1 MLVADDHPVNRAL
14 LTRQLAILGLE
25 SEVVEDGE
33 EALRAWQGQDFAL
46 LLTDCHMPVMDGYAL
61 TRALRDAGDS
71 APIIGVTAD
80 TSEEA
85 SQQMRDAGM
94 NDMLFKPYSL
104 DALSQTLGRWLPTQ
118 EEQLA
123 SEAPRQARVQLPGI
137 SWLTLFGDE
146 AVARSMASEYLEA
159 NEQDGEDMRLAL
171 ASQDTQALV
180 ETAHRIKGAARMVGQ
195 QALAEEAARLE
206 AAARLKQLDKLDDLA
221 RAVQALMD
229 SIRVETGLW
238 LDE

>member
-1 MLVADDHPVNRAL
+1 M

-104 DALSQTLGRWLPTQ
+104 DAPVSYTHLDVYK
-118 EEQLA
+118 
-123 SEAPRQARVQLPGI
+123 RQGSSNWSPPK
-137 SWLTLFGDE
+137 W
-146 AVARSMASEYLEA
+146 Y
-159 NEQDGEDMRLAL
+159 
-171 ASQDTQALV
+171 
-180 ETAHRIKGAARMVGQ
+180 
-195 QALAEEAARLE
+195 
-206 AAARLKQLDKLDDLA
+206 
-221 RAVQALMD
+221 
-229 SIRVETGLW
+229 W
-238 LDE
+238 

>member
-1 MLVADDHPVNRAL
+1 MARRRRAPGRGTGLCPAADRLPHA
-14 LTRQLAILGLE
+14 G
-25 SEVVEDGE
+25 DGW
-33 EALRAWQGQDFAL
+33 L
-46 LLTDCHMPVMDGYAL
+46 CP

-104 DALSQTLGRWLPTQ
+104 DALSQTPGRWLPTQ

-123 SEAPRQARVQLPGI
+123 SEGGPRQTRGSATGI

-180 ETAHRIKGAARMVGQ
+180 ETAHHQGAARMVGQ
-195 QALAEEAARLE
+195 QALAEEAARL
-206 AAARLKQLDKLDDLA
+206 RRRPDWKQLDKLDDLA

-229 SIRVETGLW
+229 SHQR
-238 LDE
+238 

>member
-1 MLVADDHPVNRAL
+1 
-14 LTRQLAILGLE
+14 
-25 SEVVEDGE
+25 
-33 EALRAWQGQDFAL
+33 
-46 LLTDCHMPVMDGYAL
+46 MPVMDGYAL
-61 TRALRDAGDS
+61 TRALRDAGDR

-94 NDMLFKPYSL
+94 NDMLFKPCSL

-146 AVARSMASEYLEA
+146 AVARSMASEIPGSQRAGWRGHEA
-159 NEQDGEDMRLAL
+159 GAGQPGYPGAGGDGT
-171 ASQDTQALV
+171 SHQ
-180 ETAHRIKGAARMVGQ
+180 GAAHGGTAGIGRGGGPAGGGGQ
-195 QALAEEAARLE
+195 M
-206 AAARLKQLDKLDDLA
+206 KQLDKLDDLA

-229 SIRVETGLW
+229 SIRGETGFMAR
-238 LDE
+238 

>member
-1 MLVADDHPVNRAL
+1 M
-14 LTRQLAILGLE
+14 
-25 SEVVEDGE
+25 VEDGE

-46 LLTDCHMPVMDGYAL
+46 LLTDRHMPVMDGYAL

-171 ASQDTQALV
+171 ASQDTRRWWRRHIAS
-180 ETAHRIKGAARMVGQ
+180 RG
-195 QALAEEAARLE
+195 
-206 AAARLKQLDKLDDLA
+206 
-221 RAVQALMD
+221 RAWWD
-229 SIRVETGLW
+229 SRHWQRRRPGW
-238 LDE
+238 RRRPD